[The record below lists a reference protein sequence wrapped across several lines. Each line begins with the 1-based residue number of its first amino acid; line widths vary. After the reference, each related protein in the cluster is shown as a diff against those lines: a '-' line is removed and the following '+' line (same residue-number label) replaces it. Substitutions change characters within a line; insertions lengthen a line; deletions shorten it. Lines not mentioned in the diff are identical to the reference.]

1 MKNAM
6 KSFIIGIVFSAICMA
21 HSDNSLLLQEFVYGN
36 SEFTADVYKQL
47 TQIKGDD
54 NFLFCPLSALIILG
68 LTQTA
73 ARGITAQQLAKGLH
87 LPEDPTIVEQTF
99 QQLLPTLKGN
109 DKYILNSANKVYV
122 KNGYK
127 LREGYK
133 NTAKNSFE
141 AEIQNINFENK
152 QAAANE
158 MNAWVAAKTND
169 KIRNLID
176 PSKLTKDSRLM
187 LINALYFK
195 GTWEYTFNTRDTLKR
210 KFFIKSDDQ
219 VEVDMMDITKYY
231 KYAWSSELDAQFL
244 EIPYDGEDVSM
255 VIVLPNKIEGLP
267 VLENQIN
274 TVLNTTLGLL
284 TEVHLQLPK
293 FKRETKIELTKI
305 LQNLGITNAF
315 EDYADF
321 SGFGEPGEEPIKISD
336 VVQKSVI
343 EVDEKGTVAASA
355 TAVHGVAT
363 YSLIIKPPP
372 KQFIVNHP
380 FIYFIKSPVGIMFI
394 GRYVK

>member
-1 MKNAM
+1 M
-6 KSFIIGIVFSAICMA
+6 KSLVIGIIFSTICMVY
-21 HSDNSLLLQEFVYGN
+21 SDNSLLLQEFVSGN
-36 SEFTADVYKQL
+36 SEFTADIYKQL
-47 TQIKGDD
+47 TQVKNDD

-68 LTQTA
+68 LTQIA
-73 ARGITAQQLAKGLH
+73 ARGITAQQLSKGLH
-87 LPEDPTIVEQTF
+87 LPADPTIVEQTF

-109 DKYILNSANKVYV
+109 DKYVLNSANKVYV

-127 LREGYK
+127 LKEDYK
-133 NTAKNSFE
+133 NIAQNSFD

-158 MNAWVAAKTND
+158 MNAWVASKTNN
-169 KIRNLID
+169 KILNLID
-176 PSKLTKDSRLM
+176 PLKLSKNSRLM

-195 GTWEYTFNTRDTLKR
+195 GTWAYTFNTRDTLKR

-219 VEVDMMDITKYY
+219 VEVDMMDTTKYY
-231 KYAWSSELDAQFL
+231 KYTWSSELDAQFL
-244 EIPYDGEDVSM
+244 EIPYGGGDVSM
-255 VIVLPNKIEGLP
+255 VIVLPNQIEGLT

-274 TVLNTTLGLL
+274 TVLNTTLGQF

-293 FKRETKIELTKI
+293 FKRETRIELTEI

-336 VVQKSVI
+336 VIQKSVI

-355 TAVHGVAT
+355 TSVHGIVPVSA
-363 YSLIIKPPP
+363 IFVKPPP

-380 FIYFIKSPVGIMFI
+380 FIYFIKSPIGIMFI